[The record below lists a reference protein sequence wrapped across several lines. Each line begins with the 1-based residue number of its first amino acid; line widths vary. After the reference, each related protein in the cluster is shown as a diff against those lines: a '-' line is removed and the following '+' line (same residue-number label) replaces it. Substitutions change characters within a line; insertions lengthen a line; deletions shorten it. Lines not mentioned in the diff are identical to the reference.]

1 VISPTVLIKETLMSR
16 LPQDEFGDPG
26 SIAHRRTRANGLDLH
41 YLEAGDGD
49 PILLLHGFPQHSLM
63 WRRLMAMFAPHHRVV
78 APDLRGA
85 GGTTIT
91 PAGYDK
97 RTMAA
102 DMQAFLSQLDL
113 HSVDVVGHD
122 HGAGVAYQL
131 AARHPDLVRRLCVIE
146 YALPGFVYEAEMAP
160 KPDWNAGSNWQLGFF
175 TIPEIAEHFLR
186 GRERDLLTWFF
197 WHAACNPSAVTPE
210 DFEEYA
216 RQISKP
222 GALRAGINYYAAVWQ
237 DMADHK
243 ETARTKLSIPILALG
258 GECSYGEKV
267 FEAWRSLA
275 DDVRGGS
282 IKHAGHWALDENPAE
297 VARLVL
303 EFFGGSDQPA
313 FQSTRA
319 SQRQRVGN
327 QPH

>member
-1 VISPTVLIKETLMSR
+1 MSQR
-16 LPQDEFGDPG
+16 GALHEADFGPPA
-26 SIAHRRTRANGLDLH
+26 SIAHRRTRANSLDQH
-41 YLEAGDGD
+41 YLIAGDGD
-49 PILLLHGFPQHSLM
+49 AVLLLHGFPQHSLM
-63 WRRLMAMFAPHHRVV
+63 WRRLMTMLADRHSVI
-78 APDLRGA
+78 APDLRGT

-102 DMQAFLSQLDL
+102 DMQALLDQLDL
-113 HSVDVVGHD
+113 HSVDVIGYD

-131 AARHPDLVRRLCVIE
+131 AARYPNLVRRLCVIE
-146 YALPGFVYEAEMAP
+146 YALPGFGYEAEMAP
-160 KPDWNAGSNWQLGFF
+160 RPDWNAGSAWQLGFF
-175 TIPEIAEHFLR
+175 TVPEVAEHFMR

-243 ETARTKLSIPILALG
+243 EAAGTKLNIPILALG
-258 GECSYGEKV
+258 GECSYGKKV

-275 DDVRGGS
+275 NDVHSGL
-282 IKHAGHWALDENPAE
+282 IKDAGHWPADENPAE

-303 EFFGGSDQPA
+303 EFFDGPDRPEVKSA
-313 FQSTRA
+313 VA
-319 SQRQRVGN
+319 SKADRISSRS
-327 QPH
+327 H